1 LYTDNQG
8 RNEVKW
14 CPGQEAS
21 LAPHVRTW
29 VFQEQIY
36 CIEEITCD
44 IVGTFRHR
52 SDSAH
57 PVAYEENFRGGFIQW
72 HMVIICTWCALYVT
86 SQFDVMFMFPNQR
99 FGEQHN
105 MHILT
110 HAISL
115 FYVLLHSININY
127 QRSKLGHQRKIH
139 STLRHSNSTAKISDW
154 AL

>member
-1 LYTDNQG
+1 LYSDNQG

-14 CPGQEAS
+14 CPGKKQVWHPTFE
-21 LAPHVRTW
+21 PG

-36 CIEEITCD
+36 CIEKITCD

-57 PVAYEENFRGGFIQW
+57 PTAYGENFRGGFIQW
-72 HMVIICTWCALYVT
+72 HMVIICTWCALFVT
-86 SQFDVMFMFPNQR
+86 SQFDDMFMFPNQR

-105 MHILT
+105 THIRT

-115 FYVLLHSININY
+115 FYVLLH
-127 QRSKLGHQRKIH
+127 
-139 STLRHSNSTAKISDW
+139 
-154 AL
+154 